1 MFLTALKQQNPAL
14 IDSAITL
21 LERGLILP
29 DTYVIDVD
37 QFRENARLIKVQ
49 ADNYGIR
56 LYAMTKQFGRNPVL
70 ANILIDEFDYAGI
83 VCVDFKEARTMH
95 QAGVKIGHIGHLV
108 QPPSHHVPFVVSTIQ
123 PEVITVYSFDKAQEI
138 SLAAQQAGRCQ
149 NILLKFYR
157 STDRLYVNQEAGFP
171 LELLAEIIAQIS
183 QLPNINIMGLTHF
196 PCFLYDAEEDSTL
209 ATPNM
214 ETLRLA
220 KQHADELGYQLEQL
234 NCPSSTSCETIPL
247 IKQLGGTHG
256 EPGHALTGT
265 TPSNRDGSQPENIA
279 MLYITEVSHQFG
291 NNSYCFG
298 GGYYHRCQLEKGL
311 IREQLP
317 SHTEDKLVTVSNDD
331 DSNIDYHLKLDY
343 ACAVGTPVVMA
354 FRTQIFVTRSDIAL
368 VEGISTA
375 TPKLLGIYD
384 SLGNEVHH
392 G

>member
-1 MFLTALKQQNPAL
+1 MAK
-14 IDSAITL
+14 
-21 LERGLILP
+21 
-29 DTYVIDVD
+29 
-37 QFRENARLIKVQ
+37 
-49 ADNYGIR
+49 
-56 LYAMTKQFGRNPVL
+56 
-70 ANILIDEFDYAGI
+70 ILIDEFDYAAGI
-83 VCVDFKEARTMH
+83 VCVDFKEARTIH

-123 PEVITVYSFDKAQEI
+123 PEVITVYSLDKAQEI
-138 SLAAQQAGRCQ
+138 SLAAQQAGRYQ

-157 STDRLYVNQEAGFP
+157 STDRLYVNQGGRVSIRVTRRDHRASQPITKRPYYGP
-171 LELLAEIIAQIS
+171 YALSLLS
-183 QLPNINIMGLTHF
+183 
-196 PCFLYDAEEDSTL
+196 
-209 ATPNM
+209 
-214 ETLRLA
+214 LRCERKTARWQPRIWAHCVLA
-220 KQHADELGYQLEQL
+220 KQRADELGYQLKQL

-265 TPSNRDGSQPENIA
+265 TPRTETEVSLKRFA
-279 MLYITEVSHQFG
+279 MLYITEVSHQFE

-317 SHTEDKLVTVSNDD
+317 SRTEDKLVTISNDD

-354 FRTQIFVTRSDIAL
+354 FRTQVFVTRSDIAL
-368 VEGISTA
+368 VEGISSA
-375 TPKLLGIYD
+375 LPKLLGIYD
-384 SLGNEVHH
+384 SLGNEVYH